1 VIAELT
7 EAGFDPAAARH
18 GVTLYRLVYRTID
31 AHGRPTT
38 ASGLLVL
45 PHTSKHKLTTVSYA
59 HGTELF
65 RGDAPSVTTD
75 TWSTAPPIT
84 YAAAGFAAVA
94 PDYLGLGL
102 GPGRHPWM
110 HVPSEVTASVDLLRA
125 ARTFTT
131 RTGSSL
137 GQDVLVT
144 GFSQGAS
151 AALGTARALQDGR
164 VPGFRLSAL
173 APVSGGYDFRRSE
186 IPAVLSGR
194 LNGKISAVYLADLFV
209 SWNRLHGL
217 YATPSDV
224 FRAPYDRTV
233 TDLFD
238 GDHPGEQVVGGL
250 PNSVDR
256 LFTPHALAMLRHP
269 SGRFADALRVADS
282 TCTGWTPQVPIRLYA
297 TTTDEQAV
305 FENSLACQ
313 ASFAKSGL
321 HVPIVDVGKTDHLD
335 SNIRATAAI
344 ARWFRSLSDHTTG

>member
-1 VIAELT
+1 
-7 EAGFDPAAARH
+7 
-18 GVTLYRLVYRTID
+18 
-31 AHGRPTT
+31 
-38 ASGLLVL
+38 
-45 PHTSKHKLTTVSYA
+45 
-59 HGTELF
+59 
-65 RGDAPSVTTD
+65 
-75 TWSTAPPIT
+75 
-84 YAAAGFAAVA
+84 
-94 PDYLGLGL
+94 
-102 GPGRHPWM
+102 M
-110 HVPSEVTASVDLLRA
+110 HVPSAVTASVDLLRA
-125 ARTFTT
+125 ARTFTN
-131 RTGSSL
+131 RAGRAPAP
-137 GQDVLVT
+137 DVMVT

-151 AALGTARALQDGR
+151 VAMATAQALQDGQ
-164 VPGFRLSAL
+164 VPGARLSAV
-173 APVSGGYDFRRSE
+173 APISGAYDFRRSE
-186 IPAVLSGR
+186 IPALLG
-194 LNGKISAVYLADLFV
+194 GKLDQQWSVAYLAYLFV